1 MDLNETNP
9 CKECG
14 VLHENPNDHEF
25 IYTDSNDILNKRGLV
40 DSLTLQPFYE
50 PIELNCGHTFSKSS
64 IEEAFRNKKEC
75 PMCRKRTSKINETN
89 QIIKNQVND
98 LEVKCPNQ
106 CDLKIERQFLKTHL
120 LDCPKLKKNCLNKC
134 DDKKCDFVGIKT
146 EMDEHIKV
154 CELRTIT
161 CNGIGQCSIV
171 ALHLE
176 EHNCFT
182 DLIKKVS
189 TVINHTSQIHKLE
202 INSLKNALNT
212 QGQIINQ
219 QKLRIE
225 QHTDYIKKY
234 QDEIKLLHNNTS
246 IQNSLL
252 QSQKKTIEAQEYK
265 IKYFD
270 KRLSTLEIVSSKTN
284 FCKVLSASSPSIP
297 VSSFSSLSNDV
308 FGKDLNLMNIPKK
321 IYTNESKCVNT
332 IDKSTYDFGF
342 SKYAPLNK
350 KNEDNKDLP
359 SKNLS
364 SDADADADTGIKLN
378 TLYVEN
384 KTTLSTND
392 RKRKAEDDNVNE

>member
-1 MDLNETNP
+1 MNEPKP
-9 CKECG
+9 CNECG
-14 VLHENPNDHEF
+14 IKHSPGEHEF
-25 IYTDSNDILNKRGLV
+25 DYVVSLDILKKNGLV
-40 DSLTLQPFYE
+40 DSISLQPFYE
-50 PIELNCGHTFSKSS
+50 PIDLNCGHTFSKSS
-64 IEEAFRNKKEC
+64 IEEVFRNKKEC
-75 PMCRKRTSKINETN
+75 PMCRKRTSKMNETN

-98 LEVKCPNQ
+98 LQVKCPNH
-106 CDLKIERQFLKTHL
+106 CDIKIERQFLKHHL
-120 LDCPKLKKNCLNKC
+120 LDCPNVKKNCLNKC

-146 EMDEHIKV
+146 EMDEHNKV
-154 CELRTIT
+154 CALRTLT

-176 EHNCFT
+176 EHNCFK

-189 TVINHTSQIHKLE
+189 TVINHTNQIHKLE
-202 INSLKNALNT
+202 IDSLKNALNT
-212 QGQIINQ
+212 QGKVINQ

-225 QHTDYIKKY
+225 ENTDYIKKY

-252 QSQKKTIEAQEYK
+252 HSQKKTIESQEYK
-265 IKYFD
+265 LKYFD

-284 FCKVLSASSPSIP
+284 FCKVLSSSSPSIP
-297 VSSFSSLSNDV
+297 VSSSPSLSNDV

-321 IYTNESKCVNT
+321 ICTNESKYVNT

-364 SDADADADTGIKLN
+364 SDADANADSNAGNSIKLN
-378 TLYVEN
+378 TLLVEN
-384 KTTLSTND
+384 ETTLSIND
-392 RKRKAEDDNVNE
+392 RKRKAEDETN